1 MRLEVFDPAMCCSTG
16 VCGSEIDPRL
26 AQFAADLAWLS
37 AEGVEVVRYNLAQEP
52 GAFVSNSLVQSTLH
66 AAGSGALPL
75 LLLDGE
81 VISRGSYPDRE
92 KLAGWVGRTIPSET
106 VPRLSLKVLNQ

>member
-1 MRLEVFDPAMCCSTG
+1 MKLEVFDPAMCCSTG

-26 AQFAADLAWLS
+26 AQFAADLGWLN
-37 AEGVEVVRYNLAQEP
+37 AAGVEVVRYNLAQEP

-66 AAGSGALPL
+66 AAGSAALPL
-75 LLLDGE
+75 LILDGE
-81 VISRGSYPDRE
+81 VISRGNYPDRE
-92 KLAGWVGRTIPSET
+92 TLAGWTGLTIPTEA